1 MSAPLP
7 STRPICDKLV
17 TLMDPSLVIPRI
29 QSFEGRVPYMYQCTG
44 GKVTIGIGH
53 AIETPTDAL
62 QLTWSIDGRPA
73 TAAEIQT
80 DYAGVA
86 AAQKGLIA
94 KAYAAFT
101 QSRMADAD
109 IGALIAADVTRFEAS
124 LAAALPNWNTY
135 PAPAQAALFDMA
147 FNLGL
152 GGLKKFPR
160 LLAAVDA
167 GEWDVAAAQCHRQGI
182 GEDRNQQTAALFL
195 QAAG

>member
-1 MSAPLP
+1 
-7 STRPICDKLV
+7 
-17 TLMDPSLVIPRI
+17 MDPSLVVPRI
-29 QSFEGRVPYMYQCTG
+29 ESFEGRLHHMYLCTG

-53 AIETPTDAL
+53 AIEAPADAL
-62 QLTWSIDGRPA
+62 KLTRSINGRSA
-73 TAAEIQT
+73 TGPEIQA
-80 DYAGVA
+80 DYAKVA
-86 AAQKGLIA
+86 AARKDLA
-94 KAYAAFT
+94 ARAYAPLT

-109 IGALIAADVTRFEAS
+109 IVTLIAADVACFEAS

-152 GGLKKFPR
+152 GGLKKFPH

-167 GEWDVAAAQCHRQGI
+167 GQWAVAAAQCHRQGI
-182 GEDRNQQTAALFL
+182 SDGRNQQTAALFL